1 MESKVSKNVRP
12 EAAESDTPAEA
23 EATIVVNGS
32 PRPIGGIST
41 VEDLVAD
48 LGWSDRPCAVELN
61 RRVVSRADHG
71 KTPVVAGD
79 RVEIVTLVGG
89 G

>member
-1 MESKVSKNVRP
+1 MESKVSKNVSP
-12 EAAESDTPAEA
+12 EPAEPAESDAE
-23 EATIVVNGS
+23 IVVNGS
-32 PRPIGGIST
+32 PRPLGSIST
-41 VEDLVAD
+41 VADLVSD

-71 KTPVVAGD
+71 ETRIVAGD

>member
-1 MESKVSKNVRP
+1 MESKVSKNIRP
-12 EAAESDTPAEA
+12 ETDTPAEPEA
-23 EATIVVNGS
+23 EIVVNGA
-32 PRPIGGIST
+32 PRPLGAIST
-41 VEDLVAD
+41 VADLVTD

-71 KTPVVAGD
+71 ETRIVAGD